1 MGSGKAYLT
10 CLDKEGTGISV
21 LHSMGGSVGLSANG
35 PLLSQEPSQRG
46 SPRRTTAQKTV
57 IIATTT
63 IKILVVIVANEGRR
77 EIPLK
82 YSYLEH

>member
-1 MGSGKAYLT
+1 M
-10 CLDKEGTGISV
+10 
-21 LHSMGGSVGLSANG
+21 GLSANG

-82 YSYLEH
+82 YGYLEH